1 MEAIV
6 KLKMRGEGTA
16 EQKWMWRKKTKS
28 MGCLA

>member
-16 EQKWMWRKKTKS
+16 EQKMDVEKTKS